1 MKSTNLFYQYDI
13 QHFTCEKN
21 YFKWVSGGPNEL
33 KKRIDIQKLMS
44 NGAVTV
50 PVGPVR
56 DTIKSTV
63 AATANEESEEGK

>member
-1 MKSTNLFYQYDI
+1 MTSNMWK
-13 QHFTCEKN
+13 KN

-50 PVGPVR
+50 TVGPVR

>member
-1 MKSTNLFYQYDI
+1 
-13 QHFTCEKN
+13 
-21 YFKWVSGGPNEL
+21 
-33 KKRIDIQKLMS
+33 MS

-50 PVGPVR
+50 TVGPVR